1 MPAMRPSA
9 QLLAKPILI
18 KSNPANKPPTNRET
32 KEMKEYFTFD
42 NLPMTII
49 VALIV
54 MSWLSA
60 LSVIFFG

>member
-1 MPAMRPSA
+1 
-9 QLLAKPILI
+9 
-18 KSNPANKPPTNRET
+18 
-32 KEMKEYFTFD
+32 MKEYFAFD

-54 MSWLSA
+54 MAWLSA

>member
-1 MPAMRPSA
+1 
-9 QLLAKPILI
+9 
-18 KSNPANKPPTNRET
+18 
-32 KEMKEYFTFD
+32 MKEYFTFD

-49 VALIV
+49 IALIV